1 MLAVSMQGCKSTKS
15 VVPEQTTV
23 NQILLDSI
31 SRSLFQKD
39 SVYIG
44 KSHWMEYHPQLVINY
59 DTSTI
64 NLRPS
69 TINRVDT
76 IVIRDS
82 VIAYRLKHVHDTTSV
97 IKRDTIPIIQK
108 VEVTKEVPRRRNWFD
123 WMCYGVTGLLM
134 LVLVAY
140 IVKRLLPL
148 CEGSSLI
155 LTLSP
160 YHLTYHYHLKN
171 TYMIY
176 W

>member
-44 KSHWMEYHPQLVINY
+44 RIHWMEYHPQLVINV
-59 DTSTI
+59 DTSVVSNKPPVVCRT
-64 NLRPS
+64 
-69 TINRVDT
+69 DT

-82 VIAYRLKHVHDTTSV
+82 VIAYRLKHVRDSAKV
-97 IKRDTIPIIQK
+97 IERDTIPVIQK
-108 VEVTKEVPRRRNWFD
+108 VEVVKEVPRSRNWFD
-123 WMCYGVTGLLM
+123 WMCYGITGLLV

-148 CEGSSLI
+148 
-155 LTLSP
+155 
-160 YHLTYHYHLKN
+160 
-171 TYMIY
+171 
-176 W
+176 